1 MSQLVKIRGFI
12 PYLLVV
18 FLNAFVDLGH
28 KIVIQNTVFKVYDGQ
43 QQIILTA
50 IVNALILLPFILLF
64 SPAGFFSDRFPKNKV
79 MRFSAWAGVVITL
92 MITACYYAGWFW
104 PAFGLTFMLAIQSAI
119 YSPAKYGY
127 IKELVGTERLAHA
140 NGAVQAIT
148 IVGILLG
155 TFVFSGLFEILLLE
169 RSTDNTTVILER
181 IAPLGW
187 LLVVLA
193 SIELVLSYR
202 LPQQSR
208 PDVQKIFSVSRYVKL
223 DYLQQ
228 NLRALRGRPVIW
240 LSIVGLSTFWAISQ
254 VLLAAFPDFAETRLA
269 ETNTL
274 VIQGLLACSGLGI
287 MIGAVLAGRF
297 SQKHIETGLIPLG
310 ALGIAITLALLPTL
324 DSYTALAF
332 NFTVLGMMG
341 GLFMIPLNAL
351 IQYHAKEQELGT
363 VLAGNNWV
371 QNVTMLSFLG
381 LTVAFAYFGF
391 NSAMLLGLLTLV
403 AVVGTGYTVKQL
415 PHSFVRFLVSLLF
428 KHRYRI
434 DVLHF
439 DNLPARGGVLLLGN
453 HISWIDW
460 ALVQIACPR
469 PVRFVMQR
477 EIYNRW
483 YLKPLL
489 SRLGMIPI
497 SSGNSKEA
505 LGRVNEL
512 LRNGEVVCLFPE
524 GAISRNGHLGKFHS
538 GYERT
543 VEGVENAVIVPF
555 YLRGLWGSAFSRS
568 AGKLRDETSL
578 LDRSLGNR
586 RDIIVAFGKSLPLT
600 TKTAE
605 LKQKV
610 FELSVDAWE
619 EHTHNLDPL
628 ALTWLKTAKRN
639 RLQHFMVD
647 GEGTTFN
654 YGRTLAAT
662 LAFAKAMRG
671 YTSDANV
678 GLVLPASSASLISNM
693 AVLLNGQ
700 TTVNINYTSSVSAVQ
715 ASLRTAA
722 IKTVFTS
729 RRFMTKLEQ
738 RGIAIETM
746 LADVQ
751 IVFLED
757 VKAALRKWDLLR
769 AMLFSLLPADIIY
782 WLLGRQRKLDD
793 PAAILF
799 SSGSE
804 GTPKGIVLSHRN
816 IIANCKQISDVLDT
830 RKSDVFM
837 NSLPPFHSFGL
848 TVTTMMPMLEGI
860 PVVCHPDPTDV
871 VGIAK
876 AIARYRAT
884 VLCGTATFLRLY
896 TRNSKVEPLMLDSL
910 RIVVAGAEKLQER
923 VRSEFEMK
931 FSKKIFEGYGTTET
945 TPVISV
951 NIPDMLDTVY
961 WKLQKGNQPGTVGMP
976 LPGSSIRIVDPDTLE
991 TLPQG
996 EDGLILVSGTQLMLG
1011 YLNDN
1016 EKTDQAIVT
1025 LDNRRWYKTGDKG
1038 HLDEDGF
1045 LTIVDRYSRFA
1056 KIGGEMISLGAVEE
1070 KARDI
1075 FDNPDIELAAVAL
1088 SDEKKG
1094 ERIILCVT
1102 GNSTDTTPAE
1112 LRQQLLSGGMEGL
1125 MLPAEIQ
1132 VMPELPKLG
1141 TGKMDYKALLQQ
1153 LLA

>member
-104 PAFGLTFMLAIQSAI
+104 AAFGLTFMLAIQSAI

-757 VKAALRKWDLLR
+757 VKAALSKWDLLR
-769 AMLFSLLPADIIY
+769 AVLFSLLPADIIY

-996 EDGLILVSGTQLMLG
+996 EDGLILVSGTQLMLS

-1016 EKTDQAIVT
+1016 EKTAQAIVT
-1025 LDNRRWYKTGDKG
+1025 LNNRRWYKTGDKG

-1102 GNSTDTTPAE
+1102 GNSTDTTPVE

-1132 VMPELPKLG
+1132 VMSELPKLG
-1141 TGKMDYKALLQQ
+1141 TGKMDYKTLIQVIA
-1153 LLA
+1153 A

>member
-1 MSQLVKIRGFI
+1 MSQLARIRGFI
-12 PYLLVV
+12 PYLLIV

-28 KIVIQNTVFKVYDGQ
+28 KIIIQNTVFKVYDGQ
-43 QQIILTA
+43 QQVILTA

-79 MRFSAWAGVVITL
+79 MRFSAWAGVAITL
-92 MITACYYAGWFW
+92 LITACYYAGWFW
-104 PAFGLTFMLAIQSAI
+104 AAFGLTFMLAIQSAI

-127 IKELVGTERLAHA
+127 IKELVGTEKLAHA
-140 NGAVQAIT
+140 NGAVQATT

-155 TFVFSGLFEILLLE
+155 TFVFSGFFEILLME
-169 RSTDNTTVILER
+169 RSTETTTVILER

-187 LLVVLA
+187 LLVLLA
-193 SIELVLSYR
+193 SIELVFSYR

-208 PDVQKIFSVSRYVKL
+208 PDTSKTFSVPRYLKL
-223 DYLQQ
+223 GYLQH

-287 MIGAVLAGRF
+287 IIGAILAGRF
-297 SQKHIETGLIPLG
+297 SKKHIETGLIPLG
-310 ALGIAITLALLPTL
+310 ALGIAITLALLPML
-324 DSYTALAF
+324 NSYTALAI

-381 LTVAFAYFGF
+381 LTVAFAYFGL
-391 NSAMLLGLLTLV
+391 NSTMLLSLLTIV
-403 AVVGTGYTVKQL
+403 AVIGTGYTVKQL

-434 DVLHF
+434 DVLNFHH
-439 DNLPARGGVLLLGN
+439 LPARGGVLLLGN

-497 SSGNSKEA
+497 SAGNSKEA
-505 LGRVNEL
+505 LARINEL
-512 LRNGEVVCLFPE
+512 LQQGEVVCLFPE

-543 VEGVENAVIVPF
+543 VEGVDNAVIVPF

-578 LDRSLGNR
+578 LDRSLGKR
-586 RDIIVAFGKSLPLT
+586 RDIIVAFGEPLPLT
-600 TKTAE
+600 TKTPE

-610 FELSVDAWE
+610 FELSVSAWE
-619 EHTHNLDPL
+619 QHTHHLDPL

-639 RLQHFMVD
+639 RFQHFMVD
-647 GEGTTFN
+647 GEGTTFS

-662 LAFAKAMRG
+662 LAFAKAMRA
-671 YTSDANV
+671 YTNETNV

-700 TTVNINYTSSVSAVQ
+700 TTVNINYTSSVGAVQ
-715 ASLRTAA
+715 ASLRSAA
-722 IKTVFTS
+722 ITTVFTS
-729 RRFMTKLEQ
+729 KRFMGKLEQ

-746 LADVQ
+746 LADTR

-757 VKAALRKWDLLR
+757 VKAELNKWDLLK
-769 AMLFSLLPADIIY
+769 AMLLSLLPAELIY
-782 WLLGRQRKLDD
+782 WLLGRQCKLDD

-804 GTPKGIVLSHRN
+804 GTPKGIVLSQRN

-830 RKSDVFM
+830 RSSDVFM

-923 VRSEFEMK
+923 VRGEFEMK
-931 FSKKIFEGYGTTET
+931 FNKKIFEGYGTTET

-961 WKLQKGNQPGTVGMP
+961 WKLQKGNQPGSVGMP
-976 LPGSSIRIVDPDTLE
+976 LPGSSIRIVDPETLE

-1011 YLNDN
+1011 YLNDP
-1016 EKTDQAIVT
+1016 EKTAQAIVT

-1070 KARDI
+1070 KARNI

-1094 ERIILCVT
+1094 ERIILCVA
-1102 GNSTDTTPAE
+1102 GSSADTTPAE
-1112 LRQQLLSGGMEGL
+1112 LRQQLLNGGMEGL

-1141 TGKMDYKALLQQ
+1141 TGKMDYKALVQQ
-1153 LLA
+1153 MLS

>member
-92 MITACYYAGWFW
+92 MITACYYAGWFR

-671 YTSDANV
+671 YTNDANV

-1102 GNSTDTTPAE
+1102 GNSTDTTPVE
-1112 LRQQLLSGGMEGL
+1112 LRQQLLNGGMEGL

-1132 VMPELPKLG
+1132 VMSELPKLG
-1141 TGKMDYKALLQQ
+1141 TGKMDYKM
-1153 LLA
+1153 LAQIIAD